1 MRKHA
6 AERVY
11 QRVLGIQEFDSN
23 MVEIC
28 KFVISHKLRN
38 RVLPIVKTY
47 NTSTI
52 IRYKNVDFV
61 FNNELN
67 AIITAWANNSRDNF
81 QLRYVLPDET
91 RFNSEIPKT
100 RISKRLLID
109 LITQGMVPKLKEK
122 SMLIGYINDY
132 EVSYDLSSKRI
143 YSFRKVRST
152 N

>member
-1 MRKHA
+1 M
-6 AERVY
+6 
-11 QRVLGIQEFDSN
+11 
-23 MVEIC
+23 
-28 KFVISHKLRN
+28 
-38 RVLPIVKTY
+38 
-47 NTSTI
+47 
-52 IRYKNVDFV
+52 DFV

-91 RFNSEIPKT
+91 KFNSEIPKT
-100 RISKRLLID
+100 RISKRLLIA

-122 SMLIGYINDY
+122 SIVIGEINDY
-132 EVSYDLSSKRI
+132 QVSYDLSSKRI